1 MTAEP
6 SLPLRR
12 RTVDVALEAR
22 VRRWTIE
29 ERDVHL
35 TLADPLTVAWP
46 NHEKLFF
53 NSKGVAAHTT
63 DICAHYPPAD
73 QSVWNW

>member
-1 MTAEP
+1 
-6 SLPLRR
+6 
-12 RTVDVALEAR
+12 
-22 VRRWTIE
+22 
-29 ERDVHL
+29 
-35 TLADPLTVAWP
+35 VAWP
-46 NHEKLFF
+46 NHEKWFF